1 MTRKDF
7 LSTLGLGAAF
17 VLTASCLNSCDSS
30 TALEVDFEVDLQD
43 AANSALLTNGGYIV
57 QNQIVVAKTMTG
69 NYVSATR
76 TCSHDQRKEVT
87 LKNDEW
93 FCTAHDARFDLS
105 GDGLNDLGKNGLTTY
120 NVEEIDTNTL
130 RVFSK

>member
-1 MTRKDF
+1 MDKTNEIHTAPNIGRRF
-7 LSTLGLGAAF
+7 LAGFIDYFIIYTFTLAYLFFFGEQNEDGEYVAATQ
-17 VLTASCLNSCDSS
+17 V
-30 TALEVDFEVDLQD
+30 
-43 AANSALLTNGGYIV
+43 
-57 QNQIVVAKTMTG
+57 
-69 NYVSATR
+69 
-76 TCSHDQRKEVT
+76 CSHENKSKII
-87 LKNDEW
+87 LKDDEW